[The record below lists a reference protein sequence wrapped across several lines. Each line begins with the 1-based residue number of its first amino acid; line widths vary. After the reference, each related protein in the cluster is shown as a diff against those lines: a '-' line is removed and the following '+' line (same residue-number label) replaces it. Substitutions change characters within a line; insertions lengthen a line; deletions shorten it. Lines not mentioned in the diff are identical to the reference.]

1 MTDALAALLLVLG
14 AAIALIAAIG
24 VARLPDAFLRMHA
37 ATKAGVVGAGLILI
51 GAGLAFGSGD
61 AWLRVGLIVLFLLV
75 TVPLS
80 SHALGRAA
88 YIGGAPLW
96 AGSAEDA
103 LAGVLPR
110 HAIDDETASPA
121 PVQQAAAIP
130 APAIA
135 SMPGAPDGPARP
147 AGPGDARGGAP

>member
-1 MTDALAALLLVLG
+1 MTEILAALLLVLG
-14 AAIALIAAIG
+14 AAISLIAAIG

-37 ATKAGVVGAGLILI
+37 ATKAGVVGAGLMLV
-51 GAGLAFGSGD
+51 GAGLAFGGGD

-75 TVPLS
+75 TVPIS

-96 AGSAEDA
+96 PGSKDA

-110 HAIDDETASPA
+110 QSIDEDDGLPVPA
-121 PVQQAAAIP
+121 KQAAAIP
-130 APAIA
+130 APVIG
-135 SMPGAPDGPARP
+135 SMPGAQDSPARP
-147 AGPGDARGGAP
+147 AGPGEAHGAAP